1 MFQVVV
7 YKYNLYPSFDHDAS
21 IAQYYILIG
30 LNLSKLGTRTKHF
43 QVTGCFYVDFLQI
56 NGHLILKKDNNLYLF
71 NYCYGIII
79 SLYGFIY

>member
-21 IAQYYILIG
+21 IAQYYILTE

-56 NGHLILKKDNNLYLF
+56 NDHLILKKKT
-71 NYCYGIII
+71 II
-79 SLYGFIY
+79 FIYLTTAMVL